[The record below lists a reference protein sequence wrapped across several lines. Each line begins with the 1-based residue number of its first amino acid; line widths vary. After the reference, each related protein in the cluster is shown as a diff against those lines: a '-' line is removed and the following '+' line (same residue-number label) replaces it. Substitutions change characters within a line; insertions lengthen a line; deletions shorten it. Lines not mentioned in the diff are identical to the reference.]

1 MEMTWVVLLQI
12 SNMSQEIINNTRER
26 VLSDIQLDVELL
38 KKDVKEMK
46 LIHGRL
52 DNAISKISDVSNS
65 INRMLA
71 VHEEKLSSQEEA
83 IINAENLVEARR
95 MEFNKEIKELH
106 DRITK
111 NSKEQLD
118 AINNLKSELSGRVA
132 VLDKFRWVLIGGSI
146 VIGFIIHKLM
156 NIGITIS

>member
-1 MEMTWVVLLQI
+1 M
-12 SNMSQEIINNTRER
+12 
-26 VLSDIQLDVELL
+26 SDIQLDVELL
-38 KKDVKEMK
+38 KKDVEEMK
-46 LIHGRL
+46 FIHGRL

-111 NSKEQLD
+111 NSKEQID
-118 AINNLKSELSGRVA
+118 AINNLKTELSGRVA

>member
-1 MEMTWVVLLQI
+1 M
-12 SNMSQEIINNTRER
+12 
-26 VLSDIQLDVELL
+26 SDIQLDVELL
-38 KKDVKEMK
+38 KKDVEEMK

-52 DNAISKISDVSNS
+52 DNAISKITDVSNS

-71 VHEEKLSSQEEA
+71 VHEENLSSQEEA

>member
-1 MEMTWVVLLQI
+1 M
-12 SNMSQEIINNTRER
+12 
-26 VLSDIQLDVELL
+26 SDIQLDVELL

>member
-1 MEMTWVVLLQI
+1 M
-12 SNMSQEIINNTRER
+12 
-26 VLSDIQLDVELL
+26 SDIQLDVELL
-38 KKDVKEMK
+38 KKDVEEMK

-146 VIGFIIHKLM
+146 VIGFIIHNLM

>member
-1 MEMTWVVLLQI
+1 
-12 SNMSQEIINNTRER
+12 
-26 VLSDIQLDVELL
+26 
-38 KKDVKEMK
+38 
-46 LIHGRL
+46 
-52 DNAISKISDVSNS
+52 
-65 INRMLA
+65 MLA

>member
-1 MEMTWVVLLQI
+1 M
-12 SNMSQEIINNTRER
+12 
-26 VLSDIQLDVELL
+26 SDIQLDVELL
-38 KKDVKEMK
+38 KKDVEEMK

-132 VLDKFRWVLIGGSI
+132 VLDKYRWGLIGGSI
-146 VIGFIIHKLM
+146 VIGFVIHKLM

>member
-1 MEMTWVVLLQI
+1 M
-12 SNMSQEIINNTRER
+12 
-26 VLSDIQLDVELL
+26 SDIQLDVEVL

>member
-1 MEMTWVVLLQI
+1 
-12 SNMSQEIINNTRER
+12 
-26 VLSDIQLDVELL
+26 LSDIQLDVELL
-38 KKDVKEMK
+38 KKDVEEMK

-52 DNAISKISDVSNS
+52 DNAISKISDESNS

>member
-1 MEMTWVVLLQI
+1 M
-12 SNMSQEIINNTRER
+12 
-26 VLSDIQLDVELL
+26 SDIQLDVELL
-38 KKDVKEMK
+38 KKDVEEMK

-111 NSKEQLD
+111 NSKEQLA

-146 VIGFIIHKLM
+146 VIGFVIHKLM

>member
-1 MEMTWVVLLQI
+1 M
-12 SNMSQEIINNTRER
+12 
-26 VLSDIQLDVELL
+26 SDIQLDVELL
-38 KKDVKEMK
+38 KKDVEEMK

-146 VIGFIIHKLM
+146 VIGCVIHKLM

>member
-1 MEMTWVVLLQI
+1 M
-12 SNMSQEIINNTRER
+12 
-26 VLSDIQLDVELL
+26 SDIQLDVELL
-38 KKDVKEMK
+38 KKDVEEMK

-132 VLDKFRWVLIGGSI
+132 VLDKIRWVLIGGSI

>member
-1 MEMTWVVLLQI
+1 
-12 SNMSQEIINNTRER
+12 
-26 VLSDIQLDVELL
+26 LSDIQLDVELL

-46 LIHGRL
+46 FIHGRL

-111 NSKEQLD
+111 NSKEQID
-118 AINNLKSELSGRVA
+118 AINNLKTELSGRVA

>member
-1 MEMTWVVLLQI
+1 M
-12 SNMSQEIINNTRER
+12 
-26 VLSDIQLDVELL
+26 SDIQLDVELL
-38 KKDVKEMK
+38 KKDVEEMK

-146 VIGFIIHKLM
+146 VIGFVIHKLM

>member
-1 MEMTWVVLLQI
+1 M
-12 SNMSQEIINNTRER
+12 
-26 VLSDIQLDVELL
+26 SDIQLDVELL
-38 KKDVKEMK
+38 KKDVEEMK

-118 AINNLKSELSGRVA
+118 AINNLKTELSGRVA

>member
-1 MEMTWVVLLQI
+1 
-12 SNMSQEIINNTRER
+12 
-26 VLSDIQLDVELL
+26 LSDIQLDVELL

>member
-1 MEMTWVVLLQI
+1 M
-12 SNMSQEIINNTRER
+12 
-26 VLSDIQLDVELL
+26 SDIQLDVELL

-46 LIHGRL
+46 FIHGRL

-111 NSKEQLD
+111 NSKEQID
-118 AINNLKSELSGRVA
+118 AINNLKTELSGRVA
-132 VLDKFRWVLIGGSI
+132 VLDKFRWLLIGGSI

>member
-1 MEMTWVVLLQI
+1 M
-12 SNMSQEIINNTRER
+12 
-26 VLSDIQLDVELL
+26 SDIQLDVELL
-38 KKDVKEMK
+38 KKDVEEMK
-46 LIHGRL
+46 FIHGRL

-65 INRMLA
+65 IDRMLA

-118 AINNLKSELSGRVA
+118 AINNLKTELSGRVA

>member
-1 MEMTWVVLLQI
+1 M
-12 SNMSQEIINNTRER
+12 
-26 VLSDIQLDVELL
+26 SDIQLDVELL

-132 VLDKFRWVLIGGSI
+132 VLDKFRWELIGGSI

>member
-1 MEMTWVVLLQI
+1 M
-12 SNMSQEIINNTRER
+12 
-26 VLSDIQLDVELL
+26 SDIQLDVELL
-38 KKDVKEMK
+38 KKDVEEMK

-71 VHEEKLSSQEEA
+71 VHDEKLSSQEEA

>member
-1 MEMTWVVLLQI
+1 
-12 SNMSQEIINNTRER
+12 
-26 VLSDIQLDVELL
+26 LSDIQLDVELL
-38 KKDVKEMK
+38 KKDVEEMK